1 VSVARYFVFWQVPT
15 LWTLTGAVV
24 VILSGLYLFARD
36 RKALGP
42 QATGPA
48 YDIATR

>member
-1 VSVARYFVFWQVPT
+1 MSVAGYFVFGQVPT
-15 LWTLTGAVV
+15 LWRLTGAVV

-42 QATGPA
+42 QANGPSS
-48 YDIATR
+48 DIATQ